1 MNELTT
7 EQPIAP
13 LESWLRLLR
22 IPNLLT
28 VPGDP
33 IAGYLLALICS
44 TAEFSLPALTATVMA
59 SLCLYCFGL
68 ILNDLVDLK
77 VDLRERPERP
87 LPSGQIT
94 VNAARGVAVALAFT
108 GLNLALF
115 AGVPVL
121 CAAAVLAL
129 LIMLYNAGAKRL
141 PVVGAAAMGLCRGGS
156 FLLGALA
163 ALGAPVDLFSTDLIP
178 LLFGFA
184 AVTLSLFGVSVV
196 ARGEMEQEKS
206 FGPQRWLP
214 FIALLLTLPGV
225 VVALSWLELFG
236 QIAAVAYVF
245 LMVMTLMR
253 AWLLGGLM
261 YRAQSVPLT
270 VGGHI
275 RNHLMT
281 QAALCAASG
290 GIGLAVAGALVLAS
304 QLFGTLSR
312 RFYSS

>member
-1 MNELTT
+1 MEQLTD
-7 EQPIAP
+7 ERLIAP
-13 LESWLRLLR
+13 VEAWLRLLR

-33 IAGYLLALICS
+33 IAGYLLALVCSS
-44 TAEFSLPALTATVMA
+44 TAFSLLALTATVA
-59 SLCLYCFGL
+59 AALCLYSFGL

-94 VNAARGVAVALAFT
+94 VSTARGVAVALAFT

-115 AGVPVL
+115 AGVRVL
-121 CAAAVLAL
+121 CAAAVLSAL
-129 LIMLYNAGAKRL
+129 IVLYNAGLKRL
-141 PVVGAAAMGLCRGGS
+141 PVVGAATMGLCRGSG

-163 ALGAPVDLFSTDLIP
+163 ALATPEDLFSVVSTP
-178 LLFGFA
+178 VLLGFA
-184 AVTLSLFGVSVV
+184 AVALSFFGVSVV
-196 ARGEMEQEKS
+196 ARDEMEQEKP

-214 FIALLLTLPGV
+214 FMALLLTLPAM
-225 VVALSWLELFG
+225 VVALSAMELIG
-236 QIAAVAYVF
+236 QMAAMAYVF

-281 QAALCAASG
+281 QAALCAATG
-290 GIGLAVAGALVLAS
+290 GVGLAAAGVLVLAS
-304 QLFGTLSR
+304 QLFGALAR